1 LDIEKE
7 RAASKRKNRICIKTF
22 CPLITCKTGVIDLG
36 HPVVG
41 PVSQADH
48 LPAGHTEGPDV
59 SLVAELVVFC
69 KKKEL
74 N

>member
-1 LDIEKE
+1 MS
-7 RAASKRKNRICIKTF
+7 AHN
-22 CPLITCKTGVIDLG
+22 CKTRLIDLG

-41 PVSQADH
+41 PVSQADN

-69 KKKEL
+69 KKRT
-74 N
+74 